1 MDEKSYRIVKTVCLL
16 ISVGALLYI
25 GAQLSDIKQ
34 YLAYIPGLLV
44 NQ

>member
-16 ISVGALLYI
+16 VGVGALFYI

-34 YLAYIPGLLV
+34 HLSDIASLIA

>member
-16 ISVGALLYI
+16 VSVGALFYI

-34 YLAYIPGLLV
+34 YLSDIASLIV